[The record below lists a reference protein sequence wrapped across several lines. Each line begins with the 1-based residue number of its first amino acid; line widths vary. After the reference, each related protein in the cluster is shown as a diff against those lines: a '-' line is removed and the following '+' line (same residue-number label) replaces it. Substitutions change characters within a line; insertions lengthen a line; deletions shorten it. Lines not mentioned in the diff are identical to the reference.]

1 VGSAS
6 GQSDL
11 LDQVVSTASPDQDG
25 VFSVTVDVD
34 SGQIVFIRMTAIGA
48 PANESVASNEI
59 QRTMPLGMPG
69 QPSVI
74 TP

>member
-1 VGSAS
+1 
-6 GQSDL
+6 
-11 LDQVVSTASPDQDG
+11 
-25 VFSVTVDVD
+25 
-34 SGQIVFIRMTAIGA
+34 MTAIGA